1 MADGPGGEGEGQG
14 RVVMSHSFGG
24 SWTDEKL
31 ACLRAYLTQYLTAL
45 KNQSFAKI
53 YVDAFAGTGYRDEP
67 DSEVAPLFSDL
78 LDGDGKQFIDGS
90 ARIAL
95 SEAEFSEYLFI
106 DNNARHTAEL
116 EQLREEFPSR
126 RITVR
131 KAEANTEIRK
141 FCRGSWR
148 NRRAVVFLDPY
159 GMQVEWETI
168 AAIAATKAIDMWM
181 LFPLGV
187 AVNRLL
193 RNDGQISASIR
204 LRLDRMFG
212 ASDWFGAFYA
222 IREGQSLS
230 LFGEE
235 EPDEIVRTAD
245 LQAIGDYF
253 VSRLKT
259 VFPAV
264 APNPKPLC
272 NSKNVPLYLL
282 CFAAANPKGGE
293 IAVRIAQHILQ

>member
-1 MADGPGGEGEGQG
+1 MA
-14 RVVMSHSFGG
+14 HSFGG

-45 KNQSFAKI
+45 KNQSFEKI
-53 YVDAFAGTGYRDEP
+53 YVDAFAGTGYRDERDP
-67 DSEVAPLFSDL
+67 EVAPLFSEL

-95 SEAEFSEYLFI
+95 NEAEFSEYLFI
-106 DNNARHTAEL
+106 DANAQHTAEL
-116 EQLREEFPSR
+116 ENLRIQFPSR
-126 RITVR
+126 RITIR
-131 KAEANTEIRK
+131 KAEANVEIRK
-141 FCRGSWR
+141 LCRGSWR

-168 AAIAATKAIDMWM
+168 TAIAATRAIDMWL

-193 RNDGQISASIR
+193 RNDGKISASIR
-204 LRLDRMFG
+204 ARLDRMFG
-212 ASDWFGAFYA
+212 SSDWFNAFYS
-222 IREGQSLS
+222 IRAGQSLD
-230 LFGEE
+230 LFGEL

-245 LQAIGDYF
+245 LTAIGDYF
-253 VSRLKT
+253 VSRLKS

-264 APNPKPLC
+264 APNPRPLC

-282 CFAAANPKGGE
+282 CFAAANPKGGD